1 MLCNIK
7 LSEQY
12 KRAVRLELLIV
23 WHLPDYTVA
32 LATQK

>member
-12 KRAVRLELLIV
+12 KRAVRLEILTV
-23 WHLPDYTVA
+23 WHLPNYTVP